1 MLVQT
6 KSNKDMNKNRLCQS
20 TNIQF
25 FRWFGCKWWY
35 LYDDIQHAQGHNN
48 GRKPRRWERDDYKD
62 RRDLER
68 AIEEAADAD
77 RDDGVDV
84 VHLLAEAVEER
95 PLEGD
100 VEEGGGAA
108 EDVDEEDVVEEARC
122 EDSSVVEEEG
132 WESDEDAWW
141 RSGDEWMEERDAQR

>member
-1 MLVQT
+1 MKRNKTDCVSPSIFNSSDGWVQ
-6 KSNKDMNKNRLCQS
+6 MV
-20 TNIQF
+20 IPV
-25 FRWFGCKWWY
+25 WW
-35 LYDDIQHAQGHNN
+35 HTTRPGHNN
-48 GRKPRRWERDDYKD
+48 GRKPRRGERDDYKD
-62 RRDLER
+62 RRDFEG

-132 WESDEDAWW
+132 WESDEDTWW